1 MNKLPI
7 NGDLDFIYEGRGPKV
22 VPTFAVIPGLRAMG
36 SAMQRID
43 INLAALLHGEQS
55 VTTHRPLPAAAEVTV
70 EGRIAAVW
78 DKGKAAVIEFEGI
91 GYDNEGPLFE
101 ASEARAARP
110 PRTPHRHVIPMSS
123 SNARPDPN
131 RLRSIGSPAT

>member
-7 NGDLDFIYEGRGPKV
+7 NGDLVGLSIDPISHSWTNRDAMLYALGVGCRPPEDLDFIYEGRGPKV

-70 EGRIAAVW
+70 DQVPTVRSISRRCL
-78 DKGKAAVIEFEGI
+78 
-91 GYDNEGPLFE
+91 P
-101 ASEARAARP
+101 SAARSAETTR
-110 PRTPHRHVIPMSS
+110 PRTPW
-123 SNARPDPN
+123 AAF
-131 RLRSIGSPAT
+131 G